1 MQQYDNNSGYFY
13 FVNRESGESKW
24 EPPEGGFVPLSDE
37 VLQEIQTIE
46 AQQKQALEEQA
57 QLESEI
63 IGEGGTVVNESEEAK
78 TEEVNT
84 VSEEVQDQAINQ
96 VAETNNVNDGPPMD
110 LTVEK
115 VDDGPPLSS
124 FNNVTA
130 SIEEINNGPPIMT
143 DTTRA
148 NDNGPPMMTD
158 TTVPMIMVLLSSLIK
173 LMLMTMVHLSRLKC
187 NENDAIL

>member
-1 MQQYDNNSGYFY
+1 M
-13 FVNRESGESKW
+13 
-24 EPPEGGFVPLSDE
+24 
-37 VLQEIQTIE
+37 QEIQTIE

-130 SIEEINNGPPIMT
+130 SIE
-143 DTTRA
+143 
-148 NDNGPPMMTD
+148 
-158 TTVPMIMVLLSSLIK
+158 
-173 LMLMTMVHLSRLKC
+173 
-187 NENDAIL
+187 